1 MSMRKQFVATV
12 SERLAADGRV
22 VLLLGD
28 IGVYGFQDAAERFPD
43 RVYNIGILE
52 QATVSLA
59 AGLAKTGL
67 IPIVHT
73 IAPFLTERCLEQI
86 KIDFGYQGLAGN
98 FVTVGASY
106 DYAALGCTHHC
117 PGDVQAVTTIPGV
130 EVIVPGNA
138 SEFDR
143 LFSETYDSAQPT
155 YFRLAEQE
163 HPAETTASFGQGS
176 VLQEGQAATI
186 VVVGPLLASV
196 LEAVRNLDV
205 TLLYYHTVRP
215 FDGELLRRHAA
226 SGKVLLCEPYYRG
239 GLAAEITEALWPKPV
254 LLRSLGV
261 PRRFLTAYGKV
272 EEHDAAIGLT
282 PEAIRG
288 AVEELIRV

>member
-12 SERLAADGRV
+12 SQLLAEDPRL

-28 IGVYGFQDAAERFPD
+28 IGVFGFNDAARCFPD

-86 KIDFGYQGLAGN
+86 KVDFGYQALGGN

-117 PGDVQAVTTIPGV
+117 PGDVQAVTTVPGV
-130 EVIVPGNA
+130 EVIVPGTA
-138 SEFDR
+138 AEFDR
-143 LFSETYDSAQPT
+143 LFRETYDSGRPT

-163 HPAETTASFGQGS
+163 HRAEITASFGQAS
-176 VLQEGQAATI
+176 VVKEGNAAT
-186 VVVGPLLASV
+186 VVVIGPLLESI
-196 LEAVRNLDV
+196 LDAVRNLDV
-205 TLLYYHTVRP
+205 TVLYYHTVRP
-215 FDGELLRRHAA
+215 FDADMLRRHAPA
-226 SGKVLLCEPYYRG
+226 GKVLLCEPYYRG
-239 GLAAEITEALWPKPV
+239 GLAAEITEALWPRPV

-261 PRRFLTAYGKV
+261 PCRFLTEYGKV
-272 EEHDAAIGLT
+272 EQHDEAIGLT
-282 PEAIRG
+282 PDAIRTELEG
-288 AVEELIRV
+288 LIRA